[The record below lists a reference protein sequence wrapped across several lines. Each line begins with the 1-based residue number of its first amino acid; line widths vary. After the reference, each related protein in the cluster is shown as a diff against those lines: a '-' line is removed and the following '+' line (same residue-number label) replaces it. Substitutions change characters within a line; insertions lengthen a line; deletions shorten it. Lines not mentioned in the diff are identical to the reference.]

1 MTTST
6 NHDHPLDQGQTS
18 PNTSLKT
25 ARQIFLAG
33 LVLAIA
39 GAVLFSAKAIV
50 VKLLYRHDID
60 AMSVLA
66 FRMLFSLPFFGVI
79 ALIKMRQSPSLL
91 PSDRWRLIVLGLL
104 GYYLSSYLDFIGLL
118 YISAG
123 LERLILFLTPS
134 FVMLLSVF
142 LFKRKVDQREW
153 LALLICYSGT
163 ILVFI
168 HDVKTSGNHVLLGG
182 AFVFAS
188 AIFYA
193 LYLLFSGELVK
204 RVGTSRLVS
213 YVMCVSGVAAVGQFL
228 LFRPW
233 SNLIQPLP
241 VYGLS
246 LVNAIFCTV
255 LPVFMTMMAIARIGA
270 GVSALAGMVGPV
282 STLFLAAL
290 ILDEPIAAIQLVGT
304 ALVIAGMLL
313 LSRKHHL

>member
-1 MTTST
+1 MCERI
-6 NHDHPLDQGQTS
+6 DL
-18 PNTSLKT
+18 
-25 ARQIFLAG
+25 
-33 LVLAIA
+33 
-39 GAVLFSAKAIV
+39 LFS
-50 VKLLYRHDID
+50 
-60 AMSVLA
+60 
-66 FRMLFSLPFFGVI
+66 
-79 ALIKMRQSPSLL
+79 
-91 PSDRWRLIVLGLL
+91 
-104 GYYLSSYLDFIGLL
+104 
-118 YISAG
+118 
-123 LERLILFLTPS
+123 
-134 FVMLLSVF
+134 
-142 LFKRKVDQREW
+142 
-153 LALLICYSGT
+153 
-163 ILVFI
+163 
-168 HDVKTSGNHVLLGG
+168 GNNVLLGG

-255 LPVFMTMMAIARIGA
+255 LPVFLTMMAIARIGA

-290 ILDEPIAAIQLVGT
+290 ILGEPITAIQLVGT

>member
-1 MTTST
+1 MSSST
-6 NHDHPLDQGQTS
+6 NTNQPHEQSENSSKT
-18 PNTSLKT
+18 NVKT
-25 ARQIFLAG
+25 ARQFFLAG

-50 VKLLYRHDID
+50 VKLLYRHHID

-66 FRMLFSLPFFGVI
+66 FRMLFALPFFGVI

-134 FVMLLSVF
+134 LVMLLSVF

-168 HDVKTSGNHVLLGG
+168 HDVNASGNHVLLGG

-213 YVMCVSGVAAVGQFL
+213 YVMCVSGAAAVGQFL
-228 LFRPW
+228 ILRPW
-233 SNLIQPLP
+233 STLIQPLP
-241 VYGLS
+241 VYALS

-255 LPVFMTMMAIARIGA
+255 LPVFLTMMAIARIGA

-290 ILDEPIAAIQLVGT
+290 ILDEPITAVQLVGT

-313 LSRKHHL
+313 LSRKHRL

>member
-1 MTTST
+1 
-6 NHDHPLDQGQTS
+6 
-18 PNTSLKT
+18 
-25 ARQIFLAG
+25 
-33 LVLAIA
+33 
-39 GAVLFSAKAIV
+39 
-50 VKLLYRHDID
+50 
-60 AMSVLA
+60 
-66 FRMLFSLPFFGVI
+66 
-79 ALIKMRQSPSLL
+79 
-91 PSDRWRLIVLGLL
+91 
-104 GYYLSSYLDFIGLL
+104 
-118 YISAG
+118 
-123 LERLILFLTPS
+123 
-134 FVMLLSVF
+134 MLLSVF

-168 HDVKTSGNHVLLGG
+168 HDIKTSGNHVLLGG

-255 LPVFMTMMAIARIGA
+255 LPVFLTMMAIARIGA
-270 GVSALAGMVGPV
+270 GVSALAGLVGPV
-282 STLFLAAL
+282 SAFFLAEL
-290 ILDEPIAAIQLVGT
+290 ILGEPITAIQLAGT
-304 ALVIAGMLL
+304 ALVIVGMLL